1 MRQSLIT
8 LGFFLGILSLPIA
21 VTICGESVAQASRIQ
36 DANDAPA
43 AVMGP
48 VFIEASAE

>member
-8 LGFFLGILSLPIA
+8 SGFFLGILSLPIA
-21 VTICGESVAQASRIQ
+21 VTIFCESVAQAYRFNKVS
-36 DANDAPA
+36 DAPA

-48 VFIEASAE
+48 VFIETVAE